1 MNPALGHGL
10 QRDHCRV
17 GRCKGTTAEETAVKE
32 SLQGDWHEYNT
43 LEEITEES
51 MSNFYLKRTYLK
63 QNYPI
68 NSLLNPETL
77 NPSI

>member
-10 QRDHCRV
+10 QRDHCRGDHCRV

-51 MSNFYLKRTYLK
+51 MSNFYLNGL
-63 QNYPI
+63 I
-68 NSLLNPETL
+68 
-77 NPSI
+77 